1 MFRRLSEQVLVAG
14 QIAPDDVAGAARGG
28 ITSIVN
34 NRPDGEEPGQ
44 PTSEEIEAAAR
55 AAGLAYHHI
64 PVSGGIAPDE
74 VEKLVSILEEQA
86 SVLMFCRSGTRSTW
100 LWALAE
106 AHRGANGETL
116 IAQAAEVGYD
126 LEPLR
131 PYFG

>member
-14 QIAPDDVAGAARGG
+14 QIGPGDVAEAARSG
-28 ITSIVN
+28 IAVIVN

-44 PTSEEIEAAAR
+44 PPGSEIEAAVR

-64 PVSGGIAPDE
+64 PVSGGIASDQ
-74 VEKLVSILEEQA
+74 VEKLISILEEQA
-86 SVLMFCRSGTRSTW
+86 SVLIFCRSGTRSTW

-106 AHRGANGETL
+106 AQRGANGEAL
-116 IAQAAEVGYD
+116 IARAAEAGYD

-131 PYFG
+131 PYLG